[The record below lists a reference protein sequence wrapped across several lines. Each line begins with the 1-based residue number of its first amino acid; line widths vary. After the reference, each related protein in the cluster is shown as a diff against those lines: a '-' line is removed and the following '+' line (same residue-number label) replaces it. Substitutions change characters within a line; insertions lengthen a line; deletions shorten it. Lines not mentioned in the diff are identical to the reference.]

1 MMTCKYCRK
10 IQMFEYQKK
19 IEHWMTVSS
28 YLLGKYYDLASSI
41 FSTCSEKLPRLVHF
55 VLAQLFLQCHL
66 TSESIIFLLAERKEW
81 DASILLRSVMEGTA
95 KYLYILQGNKN
106 ETLDKAYEFWCV
118 LPEISDIKHSDR
130 VKDLY
135 TKLVIPQK
143 SPLADLVLDEQ
154 EHKNLLNKYSKADRK
169 KIEQRWAFSE
179 ILKSFENTDLESFK
193 ALFFEYGMCSHLAHM
208 DAVGVGMTRDRML
221 TSSPNRDIIQL
232 AHIAK
237 IAYSICYLEKIRT
250 QILLIKLDQ
259 KLDPIFQLDQK
270 YADLY
275 KELLEAEK
283 NFYETEYPEK

>member
-1 MMTCKYCRK
+1 MHIR
-10 IQMFEYQKK
+10 QKMPNFNNEK
-19 IEHWMTVSS
+19 HSIIINFWTNTSSHLLSDCDDIVSS
-28 YLLGKYYDLASSI
+28 LYDRIWPFES
-41 FSTCSEKLPRLVHF
+41 F
-55 VLAQLFLQCHL
+55 VKFVSVQLFLQCHL
-66 TSESIIFLLAERKEW
+66 TSESIIFLLGERKEW

-106 ETLDKAYEFWCV
+106 ETLEKAYEFWCV
-118 LPEISDIKHSDR
+118 LPEITDIKHSDR

-135 TKLVIPQK
+135 TRLAIPPK
-143 SPLADLVLDEQ
+143 RPFADLVLDEQ
-154 EHKNLLNKYSKADRK
+154 EHKKLLNKYSKADRK

-179 ILKSFENTDLESFK
+179 ILKSFENTDLEPFK

-237 IAYSICYLEKIRT
+237 TAYSICYLEKIRT

-259 KLDPIFQLDQK
+259 KLEPIFQLDQK

>member
-1 MMTCKYCRK
+1 MLRK
-10 IQMFEYQKK
+10 IQTWGSM
-19 IEHWMTVSS
+19 SS
-28 YLLGKYYDLASSI
+28 HLLGDCYDI
-41 FSTCSEKLPRLVHF
+41 VSTLYDRIGPFESLEKF
-55 VLAQLFLQCHL
+55 VSVQLFLQCHL
-66 TSESIIFLLAERKEW
+66 TSESIIFLLGERKEW

-106 ETLDKAYEFWCV
+106 ETLDKAYEFWCA
-118 LPEISDIKHSDR
+118 LPEIADIKHSDR

-135 TKLVIPQK
+135 TKLAIPQK

-154 EHKNLLNKYSKADRK
+154 EHKNLLNKYSRADRK

-259 KLDPIFQLDQK
+259 KLEPIFQLDQK

-275 KELLEAEK
+275 EELLEAEK

>member
-1 MMTCKYCRK
+1 
-10 IQMFEYQKK
+10 MFEYQKK

-28 YLLGKYYDLASSI
+28 HLLGEYYDLASSI
-41 FSTCSEKLPRLVHF
+41 FSNCSEKLPCLVHF

-66 TSESIIFLLAERKEW
+66 TSESIIFLLGERKEW

-118 LPEISDIKHSDR
+118 LPEIADIKHSDR

-135 TKLVIPQK
+135 TKLAIPQK
-143 SPLADLVLDEQ
+143 SPFADLVLDEQ
-154 EHKNLLNKYSKADRK
+154 EHKSILNKYSRADRK

-208 DAVGVGMTRDRML
+208 DAVGIGMIRERFAA
-221 TSSPNRDIIQL
+221 SPSDRDIIQL
-232 AHIAK
+232 AHTAK
-237 IAYSICYLEKIRT
+237 IIYAICFLGKIRT
-250 QILLIKLDQ
+250 QILLTKLNQ
-259 KLDPIFQLDQK
+259 SLEPLLQLEQK
-270 YADLY
+270 YSELY

-283 NFYETEYPEK
+283 IFCETEYPEAQ